1 VRSNPEELG
10 RSGAGAEIT
19 ASFRAA
25 IKEDCY
31 EIARLFRIASDGV
44 ADYVWSTLTL
54 KYPGLTPLEIGARRY
69 ASEEGNFSYKNC
81 VVAEQDG
88 AVIGMLFTFPI
99 EGGQEAGDGPVD
111 SILEPYEE
119 LEILGSFYICALALF
134 PRFRGRGLG
143 TEMLSIAREQACE
156 RGFGTLSLLVFE
168 QNERAVGLY
177 EHNGFKVVDRAQVV
191 PHNLIHHTGDVLLMA
206 SKV

>member
-1 VRSNPEELG
+1 VRSNPDELG
-10 RSGAGAEIT
+10 SSGAGVEIM

-31 EIARLFRIASDGV
+31 DIARLFRIASDGV
-44 ADYVWSTLTL
+44 ADYVWTTL
-54 KYPGLTPLEIGARRY
+54 KPKYPDLTPLEIGARRY
-69 ASEEGNFSYKNC
+69 ASEKGNFSYKNC
-81 VVAEQDG
+81 VVAVRDG

-99 EGGQEAGDGPVD
+99 EDGQEAGDGPVD
-111 SILEPYEE
+111 SILGPYEK
-119 LEILGSFYICALALF
+119 LEIPGSFYICALALL

-143 TEMLSIAREQACE
+143 TKMLSIAREQARE
-156 RGFGTLSLLVFE
+156 RGFDTLSLPVFE

-177 EHNGFKVVDRAQVV
+177 KHNGFKVVDRAQVV

-206 SKV
+206 SGI

>member
-1 VRSNPEELG
+1 VRSNPDELG
-10 RSGAGAEIT
+10 RSGAGVEIT

-44 ADYVWSTLTL
+44 ADYVWSKLAP
-54 KYPGLTPLEIGARRY
+54 KYPGLAPLEIGALRY

-81 VVAEQDG
+81 MVAEQDR
-88 AVIGMLFTFPI
+88 AVIGMLSTFPI
-99 EGGQEAGDGPVD
+99 KDEQEAGDAPADLV
-111 SILEPYEE
+111 LEPYEE
-119 LEILGSFYICALALF
+119 LEIPGSFYVCALALF

-143 TEMLSIAREQACE
+143 TEMLSIAREQARE
-156 RGFGTLSLLVFE
+156 RGFSTLSLLVFE
-168 QNERAVGLY
+168 QNEGALRLY
-177 EHNGFKVVDRAQVV
+177 KRNGFKVVDQAQVV